1 MADEIRNLADQTS
14 SLTEEIDKLVIEL
27 EKNAIVTQKVVNNV
41 VNSIDDENETIIEVK
56 FNGGCS
62 GNTQAISQ
70 LIKGMKISEVIEK
83 LGKIKCGSKNT
94 SCGKELCKG
103 LIREMM

>member
-1 MADEIRNLADQTS
+1 MIKSIRIK
-14 SLTEEIDKLVIEL
+14 TEGVCSKTIDCKF
-27 EKNAIVTQKVVNNV
+27 
-41 VNSIDDENETIIEVK
+41 DDENETIIEVK

>member
-1 MADEIRNLADQTS
+1 MIKSIRIK
-14 SLTEEIDKLVIEL
+14 TEGVCSKTIDCKF
-27 EKNAIVTQKVVNNV
+27 
-41 VNSIDDENETIIEVK
+41 DDEDKTIIEVK

-103 LIREMM
+103 LIRETM